1 MRGLLL
7 LPVFF
12 GIGVLAAQEQQV
24 NIDQGTNINDLYI
37 EAPKYVPRP
46 LTWRPPQVHAPKPT
60 WQVKEENDD

>member
-1 MRGLLL
+1 MKGLLL

-12 GIGVLAAQEQQV
+12 VIGVLAAEQQV
-24 NIDQGTNINDLYI
+24 NVNTEGTNINDLYI
-37 EAPKYVPRP
+37 EAPKYVPQP